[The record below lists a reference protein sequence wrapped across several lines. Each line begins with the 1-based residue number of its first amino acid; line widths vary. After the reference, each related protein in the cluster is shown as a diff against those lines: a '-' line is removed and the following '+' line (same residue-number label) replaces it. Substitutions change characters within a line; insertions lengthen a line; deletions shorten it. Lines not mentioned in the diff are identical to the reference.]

1 MGGVENPVPTD
12 KAIRSPEKKQYS
24 SNAESNPNKTE
35 MKRRIEQS
43 SNVRVVAIN
52 SHRPPGKGRYA
63 AGSTTRRVRR
73 KRMVITPRPNYPVP
87 LFPGKQ

>member
-63 AGSTTRRVRR
+63 GSTRRVRR